1 MKLESQFNFYSLSFN
16 TTEEHW
22 HFKRIHLHTIQQR
35 GLLVELSFA
44 NQVQHQT
51 YSSLIHPNSSKH
63 YSQSQENA
71 TISWTLSHLK
81 ATNR

>member
-44 NQVQHQT
+44 NQVQHQAI
-51 YSSLIHPNSSKH
+51 YLLYIQIVQRIVSK
-63 YSQSQENA
+63 SQENA
-71 TISWTLSHLK
+71 TIS
-81 ATNR
+81 